1 MGPTVWESR
10 VAFKASPFSSP
21 SQFAALRLVLLSAVL
36 IPFLQVLEL
45 QKAGSNGVQLR
56 GYCMGGRQVPQP
68 RPRPPPQQQRHDADR
83 RCGVAEDAE
92 ELVVRRLGV
101 VRRRRWPR
109 VRAQVRLRAG
119 DARRLLQ
126 VPAPPQQLA
135 RPWPRP
141 PVVLSYRR
149 RGADG
154 GRAVLV
160 LPHRSGAVTQERSL
174 GPRNAQQEEER
185 RRRKMKEHNP
195 NQRTLCHS

>member
-10 VAFKASPFSSP
+10 VAFKASPLSVP
-21 SQFAALRLVLLSAVL
+21 SQFAALRLLHLSAVL

-56 GYCMGGRQVPQP
+56 GHCWGGRQVP
-68 RPRPPPQQQRHDADR
+68 RPRPPQQRHDADR
-83 RCGVAEDAE
+83 RGGVAEDAE

-101 VRRRRWPR
+101 VRRRRTR
-109 VRAQVRLRAG
+109 VRPQVRLRAG

-135 RPWPRP
+135 RP
-141 PVVLSYRR
+141 PVVLSHRR
-149 RGADG
+149 RRAGG

-160 LPHRSGAVTQERSL
+160 LPHRRGAVTQERSL

-185 RRRKMKEHNP
+185 RRKKEGKNII
-195 NQRTLCHS
+195 